1 MDAATPLEAT
11 RVNISGSE
19 ASHREEGREGTPF
32 LERTHH
38 PEVGDNLFLPL
49 STSS

>member
-11 RVNISGSE
+11 GVNIS
-19 ASHREEGREGTPF
+19 GREGTPF